1 MGERGGGSFLP
12 FWLLTSPYPS
22 ETPDTQD
29 SGKDFTTKASVPY
42 IEVGLGFV
50 YSQPIKKPGFSFYLG
65 I

>member
-1 MGERGGGSFLP
+1 MGEGEGGSFLP
-12 FWLLTSPYPS
+12 FSLLTSLYPP

-29 SGKDFTTKASVPY
+29 SGKEFTTKAIVPY

-50 YSQPIKKPGFSFYLG
+50 YSQPIKKPGFSFYFG

>member
-1 MGERGGGSFLP
+1 MGEGGGGSFLP
-12 FWLLTSPYPS
+12 FSLLFQYSP

-29 SGKDFTTKASVPY
+29 SGKDFTTKTSVPY